1 MIYKSL
7 GKTGKKISAV
17 GLGTWRLKTPNA
29 VNTLKYGFDNGI
41 NYVDTAEL
49 YNTETI
55 VGEAIK
61 DRDGSFVAT
70 KVSPN
75 HMKHDNLINACDE
88 SLKKLGVKTIDLYQL
103 HWPDQNTPIAE
114 TMGAMEEL
122 VRDGKIRYIG
132 VCNFS
137 TDELRTANEALKSN
151 EIVSNQVEYSMLIRD
166 PERDIIGYCRKE
178 SITVIA
184 YSPLNRGHLY
194 DEKYAELRGLLSEV
208 GKGYG
213 KTVTQVAIN
222 WLVGKEQVVTIP
234 KASSRE
240 HVNELIGAADFSL
253 KREDIKRIDGYL
265 DSKKGEIRPPSL
277 AEALK
282 FGLKF

>member
-1 MIYKSL
+1 MLYKRL
-7 GKTGKKISAV
+7 GKTKEKVSAI
-17 GLGTWRLKTPNA
+17 GLGTWRLKAPDA
-29 VNTLKYGFDNGI
+29 AKILKYGLENEI

-49 YNTETI
+49 YNTETV

-61 DRDGSFVAT
+61 SLDGIFVAT
-70 KVSPN
+70 KVFSD
-75 HMKHDNLINACDE
+75 HMKHDALISACNE
-88 SLKKLGVKTIDLYQL
+88 SLKRLGVKTIDVYQL
-103 HWPDQNTPIAE
+103 HWPNPNIPIEE

-137 TDELRTANEALKSN
+137 IEELRTANEVLKSN

-166 PERDIIGYCRKE
+166 PEKGMMDYCRKE

-194 DEKYAELRGLLSEV
+194 DDRYAELRGLLSKV
-208 GKGYG
+208 GKEYG
-213 KTVTQVAIN
+213 KTATQVAIN
-222 WLVGKEQVVTIP
+222 WLISKEQVIAIP

-240 HVNELIGAADFSL
+240 HIDELLGAANFSL
-253 KREDIKRIDGYL
+253 KRNDIDYLDKYL
-265 DSKKGEIRPPSL
+265 DSKSNEIRPPSL

-282 FGLKF
+282 LGLKF

>member
-1 MIYKSL
+1 MRYKSL
-7 GKTGKKISAV
+7 GKTGERISAV

-29 VNTLKYGFDNGI
+29 VDILKYGFENGI

-49 YNTETI
+49 YKTEAV
-55 VGEAIK
+55 VGEAIRG
-61 DRDGSFVAT
+61 RDGIFVAT
-70 KVSPN
+70 KVSSN
-75 HMKHDNLINACDE
+75 HMKHDDLINACNE
-88 SLKKLGVKTIDLYQL
+88 SLKKLGVKAIDLYQL

-122 VRDGKIRYIG
+122 VKDGKIRYIG

-137 TDELRTANEALKSN
+137 VDELRAANEALKSN
-151 EIVSNQVEYSMLIRD
+151 EVVSDQVEYSMLIRD
-166 PERDIIGYCRKE
+166 PEKDVIGYCRKE

-194 DEKYAELRGLLSEV
+194 DEKYAELRGLLSEI
-208 GKGYG
+208 GKNYG
-213 KTVTQVAIN
+213 KTVTQIAIN
-222 WLVGKEQVVTIP
+222 WLIEKEQVVAIP
-234 KASSRE
+234 KASSKE
-240 HVNELIGAADFSL
+240 HVDELIGATNFSL
-253 KREDIKRIDGYL
+253 NNEDISRIDGYL
-265 DSKKGEIRPPSL
+265 DSKKDDIRPPSL